1 MLRLLN
7 AAVARGTHVL
17 YEHVTLT
24 ASDGERI
31 ALIGP
36 NGCGK
41 SSLFAAILGELPLE
55 DGEIEAPARE
65 RIAHVA
71 QSVVEVDS
79 IALDYVIEGHAPL
92 TAARRELAAAQA
104 AGDAMRE
111 AAAIAALADLN
122 EGLIRAQAQTIMA
135 GLGFSSAETSREVK
149 TFSGGWRNR
158 LSLAR
163 ALMCPS
169 DLLLL
174 DEPTNHLDMDSL
186 IWLEAWIKRLHST
199 VIIIS
204 HDREF
209 LDRTV
214 QTTWSV
220 EGGAIVRYSGNYSAY
235 ETQSVERLRLQE
247 AAHRSYEAKAAH
259 LRAFIDRF
267 RYKATKARQAQ
278 SRIKM
283 LDKLEAIEPVRAM
296 REWRFEF
303 AEPERTPEQLVVMED
318 VRAGYDEHVVIDHV
332 TMTVRAGDRVGILG
346 VNGAG
351 KSTLVKTIVGALKP
365 MAGSVLRGQG
375 LVIGYFAQHQLESLD
390 ARETPLEVMRRKAP
404 LEREQTLR
412 DHLGKFK
419 FSGEYVEHRIGT
431 LSGGE
436 KARLALAL
444 IVWDKPNLLVLDE
457 PTNHL
462 DMATREAITVALSGF
477 DGALI
482 LVSHDRHLLGS
493 TCDKLVLV
501 HEGRVEPYEGDL
513 DDYARLVLEHRKTV
527 LAAERSAAREA
538 SGAAASP
545 AAAAANR
552 REERKREAQERA
564 RIAALQ
570 KPLKARLEKI
580 DREMERVNAA
590 IGEMD
595 ALIGDPDWYSAAG
608 SEEIARITRERG
620 ESAARLDELELEWL
634 DVSEK
639 LEACAAAP
647 ADPA

>member
-1 MLRLLN
+1 MLRINDVSL
-7 AAVARGTHVL
+7 ARGTHVL

-31 ALIGP
+31 ALIGE

-41 SSLFAAILGELPLE
+41 STLFAAVLGEISPE
-55 DGEIEAPARE
+55 KGEIDAPPFE

-71 QSVVEVDS
+71 QSVTEVES
-79 IALDYVIEGHAPL
+79 LALDYVIEGHAPL
-92 TAARRELAAAQA
+92 VAAKAELNEARKS
-104 AGDAMRE
+104 GSPMRE
-111 AAAIAALADLN
+111 AAAIAALAELN
-122 EGLIRAQAQTIMA
+122 EGLVRAQALTIMA
-135 GLGFSSAETSREVK
+135 GLGFSNADAAREVK

-163 ALMCPS
+163 ALMCPA

-186 IWLEAWIKRLHST
+186 IWLEAWIKRLKST

-209 LDRTV
+209 LDRAV

-220 EGGAIVRYSGNYSAY
+220 EAGTIVRYAGNYSAY
-235 ETQSVERLRLQE
+235 EAQSVERARLQ
-247 AAHRSYEAKAAH
+247 AAMHKSYEAKAAH
-259 LRAFIDRF
+259 LRAFIERF

-283 LDKLEAIEPVRAM
+283 LDKLEVVEPVRAM
-296 REWRFEF
+296 HQWRFEF
-303 AEPERTPEQLVVMED
+303 DKPERTPEQLVIVDD
-318 VRAGYDEHVVIDHV
+318 VRAGYGEHVVIDHA
-332 TMTVRAGDRVGILG
+332 TLTVRAGDRIGVLG

-351 KSTLVKTIVGALKP
+351 KSTLVKTIVGTVKP
-365 MAGSVLRGQG
+365 MAGSVLRGTG
-375 LVIGYFAQHQLESLD
+375 LAIGYFAQHQLESLD

-412 DHLGKFK
+412 DHLGKFR
-419 FSGEYVEHRIGT
+419 FSGDFVEHRIGT

-462 DMATREAITVALSGF
+462 DMATREALAVALSSF
-477 DGALI
+477 EGALI
-482 LVSHDRHLLGS
+482 LVSHDRHLIRS

-501 HEGRVEPYEGDL
+501 HEGRVAAYDGDL

-527 LAAERSAAREA
+527 LAAEREAARADDSAAA
-538 SGAAASP
+538 PSP
-545 AAAAANR
+545 SR
-552 REERKREAQERA
+552 REERRQQAQERA
-564 RIAALQ
+564 RIAQLKKPLLAELAKIEKEMEALQ
-570 KPLKARLEKI
+570 ATLKGCDAKMADAGWYAQAKP
-580 DREMERVNAA
+580 
-590 IGEMD
+590 
-595 ALIGDPDWYSAAG
+595 
-608 SEEIARITRERG
+608 EEVAQVTRERG
-620 ESAARLDELELEWL
+620 EAAAALDEAEGRWLE
-634 DVSEK
+634 VSEK
-639 LEACAAAP
+639 IEACGKAA
-647 ADPA
+647 

>member
-1 MLRLLN
+1 MLRLVD
-7 AAVARGTHVL
+7 AALARGTHVL

-24 ASDGERI
+24 ASEGERV
-31 ALIGP
+31 ALIGE

-41 SSLFAAILGELPLE
+41 SSLFAAILGELALE
-55 DGEIEAPARE
+55 AGQIETPSVD

-71 QSVVEVDS
+71 QSVLETDLT
-79 IALDYVIEGHAPL
+79 ALDYVLAGHAPL
-92 TAARRELAAAQA
+92 AAAKAELEAARASGQT
-104 AGDAMRE
+104 MRE

-122 EGLIRAQAQTIMA
+122 EGLVKSQAMTIMA
-135 GLGFSSAETSREVK
+135 GLGFSNNDAASEVR

-163 ALMCPS
+163 ALMCPA

-186 IWLEAWIKRLHST
+186 IWLEAWLKRLSCT

-209 LDRTV
+209 LDRAV

-220 EGGAIVRYSGNYSAY
+220 ENGTIVRYAGNYSAY
-235 ETQSVERLRLQE
+235 EQQSVEKMRLQE
-247 AAHRSYEAKAAH
+247 AAHKSYEAKAAH
-259 LRAFIDRF
+259 LRAFIERF

-283 LDKLEAIEPVRAM
+283 LDKLEVVEPVRAM
-296 REWRFEF
+296 RQWRFEF
-303 AEPERTPEQLVVMED
+303 TPSDRTPEQLAVLEN
-318 VRAGYDEHVVIDHV
+318 VRAGYDEHIVIDKA
-332 TMTVRAGDRVGILG
+332 TLTVRAGDRIGVLG

-365 MAGSVLRGQG
+365 MAGTVLRGQG

-390 ARETPLEVMRRKAP
+390 ARETPFEVMRRKAP

-419 FSGEYVEHRIGT
+419 FSGDFIDHKIGT

-462 DMATREAITVALSGF
+462 DMATREALTVALSGF
-477 DGALI
+477 EGALI
-482 LVSHDRHLLGS
+482 LVSHDRHLIRS

-501 HEGRVEPYEGDL
+501 HEGRVENYEGDL
-513 DDYARLVLEHRKTV
+513 DDYAKLVLEHRKTV
-527 LAAERSAAREA
+527 LAAERDAARAEKIA
-538 SGAAASP
+538 VDGPNAGLS
-545 AAAAANR
+545 R
-552 REERKREAQERA
+552 KEERRLQAQQRA
-564 RIAALQ
+564 RVAALK
-570 KPLKARLEKI
+570 KPLLAKLSKVEK
-580 DREMERVNAA
+580 EMEQLNSTVA
-590 IGEMD
+590 EFD
-595 ALIGDPDWYSAAG
+595 AKLADPAWYSTAD

-620 ESAARLDELELEWL
+620 EAASALQEVESQWLEI
-634 DVSEK
+634 SEK
-639 LEACAAAP
+639 IQSCQAMSVEEQ
-647 ADPA
+647 

>member
-1 MLRLLN
+1 MLRLLD
-7 AAVARGTHVL
+7 AALARGTHVL

-24 ASDGERI
+24 ASDGERV
-31 ALIGP
+31 ALIGE

-41 SSLFAAILGELPLE
+41 SSLFAAVLGELSLE
-55 DGEIEAPARE
+55 TGEIEASAAE

-71 QSVVEVDS
+71 QSVLETDLT
-79 IALDYVIEGHAPL
+79 ALDYVMAGHAPL
-92 TAARRELAAAQA
+92 AAAKAELEAARASGQT
-104 AGDAMRE
+104 MRE
-111 AAAIAALADLN
+111 ASAIAALADLN
-122 EGLIRAQAQTIMA
+122 EGLVKSQALTIMA
-135 GLGFSSAETSREVK
+135 GLGFSNSDAASKVK

-163 ALMCPS
+163 ALMCPA

-186 IWLEAWIKRLHST
+186 IWLEAWLKKLSCT

-209 LDRTV
+209 LDRAV

-220 EGGAIVRYSGNYSAY
+220 ENGTIVRYAGNYSAY
-235 ETQSVERLRLQE
+235 EQQSVEKMRLQE
-247 AAHRSYEAKAAH
+247 AAHKSYEAKAAH
-259 LRAFIDRF
+259 LRAFIERF

-283 LDKLEAIEPVRAM
+283 LDKLEVVEPVRAM
-296 REWRFEF
+296 RQWRFEF
-303 AEPERTPEQLVVMED
+303 TPSERTPEQLAVLEN
-318 VRAGYDEHVVIDHV
+318 VRAGYEEHIVIDNV
-332 TMTVRAGDRVGILG
+332 SMTVRAGDRIGVLG

-351 KSTLVKTIVGALKP
+351 KSTLIKTIVGALKP
-365 MAGSVLRGQG
+365 MSGTVLRGQG
-375 LVIGYFAQHQLESLD
+375 LTIGYFAQHQLESLD
-390 ARETPLEVMRRKAP
+390 VRDTPLDVMRRKAP

-419 FSGEYVEHRIGT
+419 FSGDFIEHKIGT

-462 DMATREAITVALSGF
+462 DMATREALTVALSSF
-477 DGALI
+477 EGALI
-482 LVSHDRHLLGS
+482 LVSHDRHLIRS

-501 HEGRVEPYEGDL
+501 HEGHVEAYDGDL
-513 DDYARLVLEHRKTV
+513 DDYAKLVLEHRKTV
-527 LAAERSAAREA
+527 LAAERDAARSEK
-538 SGAAASP
+538 AAPEKPGSSIS
-545 AAAAANR
+545 R
-552 REERKREAQERA
+552 KEERRMQAQQRA
-564 RIAALQ
+564 RIAALK
-570 KPLKARLEKI
+570 KPLLAKLSKIEKEMARLTELVNGLDAKI
-580 DREMERVNAA
+580 SDPGWYAA
-590 IGEMD
+590 
-595 ALIGDPDWYSAAG
+595 AQ

-620 ESAARLDELELEWL
+620 EAASSLSEAEAQWLET
-634 DVSEK
+634 SEAI
-639 LEACAAAP
+639 EACDSQELAQQ
-647 ADPA
+647 